1 MEGCRKKAIQQRHC
15 NLQERLF
22 LGPKACKLLLFFVCL
37 FFVIHFYMFVEH
49 LIQEVQS

>member
-22 LGPKACKLLLFFVCL
+22 LGPKARKLLLLFGW
-37 FFVIHFYMFVEH
+37 FFVIHFFLFVEH
-49 LIQEVQS
+49 SIQEVQS